1 MALKLTVSKGQERT
15 FSKAFAEA
23 RAKYLASGKDSDFT
37 FSWGGKDYNVLR
49 KGETKAQ
56 LRKRATASP
65 TESKRPRSRVEGVA
79 TRGIEAAEERA
90 KGRENYEED
99 RMRERYTG
107 ESRADRW
114 PSPGERRRMAREAN
128 NRTAPRTSPRPNP
141 RDPIER
147 DRPLA
152 ERSVLQERLRA
163 AEADAGAS
171 RAPET
176 KYDDKSFREAFA
188 AARKSGKDTFS
199 WRGKRY
205 TTETK

>member
-1 MALKLTVSKGQERT
+1 MTISDGEKRT

-56 LRKRATASP
+56 LRKRVTASP
-65 TESKRPRSRVEGVA
+65 TESKRPKSRVEGVA
-79 TRGIEAAEERA
+79 TRGIERAEEREA
-90 KGRENYEED
+90 GRQNYNED
-99 RMRERYTG
+99 RMRERATG
-107 ESRADRW
+107 ESRADRY
-114 PSPGERRRMAREAN
+114 PTPAERRSRKRAKDGV
-128 NRTAPRTSPRPNP
+128 TAPRTSVRPNP
-141 RDPIER
+141 RDPVER
-147 DRPLA
+147 NRPLA
-152 ERSVLQERLRA
+152 ERSVLEQKMRTYA
-163 AEADAGAS
+163 ADAGAS
-171 RAPET
+171 RKPET
-176 KYDDKSFREAFA
+176 KYDEMSFSKAFA